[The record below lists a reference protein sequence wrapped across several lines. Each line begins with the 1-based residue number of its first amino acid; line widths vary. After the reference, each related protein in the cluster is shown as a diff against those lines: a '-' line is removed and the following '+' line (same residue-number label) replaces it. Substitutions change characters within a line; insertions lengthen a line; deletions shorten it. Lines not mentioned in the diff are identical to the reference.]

1 MISLIVFSLAV
12 IPGCCLGVLLTLVY
26 SGGGDNIQP

>member
-1 MISLIVFSLAV
+1 MNNLILYGVAI

-26 SGGGDNIQP
+26 SGGDDNIGS

>member
-1 MISLIVFSLAV
+1 MTNLILYGVAV

-26 SGGGDNIQP
+26 SGNGDNIGP